1 MLIDDSPNDVEL
13 VTSALRDS
21 HPANEIIIAEDGK
34 EALDYLYG
42 REIFANRP
50 PGKPAL
56 ILLDIKMPMI
66 NGIEVLK
73 VLRGDEAFN
82 SVPVVML
89 TSSRDPMDIKEC
101 YDSGANSFV
110 VKPIEFNSFKEA
122 VKDLCK
128 YWLVTNELHEY

>member
-1 MLIDDSPNDVEL
+1 MTTAKKIMLIDDSPNDVEL

-66 NGIEVLK
+66 N
-73 VLRGDEAFN
+73 
-82 SVPVVML
+82 
-89 TSSRDPMDIKEC
+89 
-101 YDSGANSFV
+101 
-110 VKPIEFNSFKEA
+110 
-122 VKDLCK
+122 
-128 YWLVTNELHEY
+128 